1 MSKGTQEWFSYK
13 EGKVPK
19 NRMIGGSGFIGKDGI
34 HMIKIRKLFPLAH
47 RNEMQVKIKGSEVTL
62 SEVKFSEDHRSEV
75 AQSCLTLCD
84 PVDCSLQ
91 APPSMGFSRQEYWSG
106 LSFPSPGDLP
116 DPGIEPGSPTL

>member
-1 MSKGTQEWFSYK
+1 
-13 EGKVPK
+13 
-19 NRMIGGSGFIGKDGI
+19 MIGGSGFIGKDGI